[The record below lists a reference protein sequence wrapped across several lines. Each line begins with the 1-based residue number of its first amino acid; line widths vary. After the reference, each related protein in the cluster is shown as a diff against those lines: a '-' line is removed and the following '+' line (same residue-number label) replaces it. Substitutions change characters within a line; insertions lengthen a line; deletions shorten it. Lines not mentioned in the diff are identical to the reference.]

1 MNEERRGDMEAQTSK
16 SGYDLTPPTA
26 EHLSQAVGEL
36 SPQQVQVTQQCGT
49 EPPFSG
55 ELLDNKRAGTYTCTV
70 CGLPLF
76 KSDHKYDSGSGWPS
90 FYAPFDEEHVGEKTD
105 TSLGMVR
112 TEIVCNRCGA
122 HLGHVFPDGPR
133 PTGMRYCVN
142 SLSLGFEES
151 EEVEGA
157 PTETAYFA
165 GGCFWGIEDAFAQVP
180 GVLDATSGYQ
190 GGATDNPTY
199 KEVCSGGT
207 GHAETVQVTY
217 YPRVVSYGDLVR
229 FFFRIHD
236 PTTPNRQGPDIGT
249 QYRSAIFTANEE
261 QERIANEVI
270 AELHSADAFSGATI
284 VTEVKPAGPF
294 FRAEEY
300 HQDYH
305 AKHGGSC
312 RIKF

>member
-1 MNEERRGDMEAQTSK
+1 MEARTSE
-16 SGYDLTPPTA
+16 SGYDLTPPTQD
-26 EHLSQAVGEL
+26 HLSQAVREL
-36 SPQQVQVTQQCGT
+36 TPQQVRVTQQCGT

-76 KSDHKYDSGSGWPS
+76 KSEQKYDSGSGWPS

-133 PTGMRYCVN
+133 PMGMRYCVN
-142 SLSLGFEES
+142 SLSLGFEE
-151 EEVEGA
+151 EEEAAEA

-190 GGATDNPTY
+190 GGATDNPSY

-217 YPRVVSYGDLVR
+217 YPRVVSYADLVR
-229 FFFRIHD
+229 FFFRMHD

-270 AELHSADAFSGATI
+270 AELRSADAFGDAEI